1 MIETIGN
8 WIQTIPSDA
17 AAWAAIA
24 VFIALDVIL
33 GTVKAAIRK
42 ELSSAKARQGLMHKA
57 GFVGAMLLCNLID
70 IVQRSFDL
78 GYSVPLTTGCA
89 VMICACEIM
98 SICEHIQELNPE
110 INLSFLKKHDNNN
123 GDDVK

>member
-1 MIETIGN
+1 MIETIGA
-8 WIQTIPSDA
+8 WMQTIPSDA

-42 ELSSAKARQGLMHKA
+42 ELSSTKARLGLMHKA

-78 GYSVPLTTGCA
+78 GYSVPLTAGCA
-89 VMICACEIM
+89 VMICVCEIM

-110 INLSFLKKHDNNN
+110 INLSFLKGKDSEEDE
-123 GDDVK
+123 GK